1 MKKSVL
7 SLILLF
13 ATASAAIA
21 QNNNLRPVDDGTF
34 TADGYKENR
43 NLGRSDSIQ
52 SQHKEIPR
60 GIKVWTIKDSVHE
73 HI

>member
-43 NLGRSDSIQ
+43 NLGR
-52 SQHKEIPR
+52 
-60 GIKVWTIKDSVHE
+60 
-73 HI
+73 